1 MYFACEITQKM
12 SQYKHC
18 LEKEEKKMRNKK
30 KNLVKK
36 AGIGASLLM
45 SSVLL
50 CGNTVKAHA
59 QADLTPEESQ
69 KLTEFLAT
77 NPTNGARTSLGLA
90 NNVSHSNYTF
100 PGRNNFTS
108 IFESRS
114 TKTKLDKDYDFV
126 LGEGD
131 HAGETVHIKNWQ
143 DLEVFDLSTAEPY
156 GPDYSM
162 GKFMFAKQVTF
173 VTDDGTEFTEHNV
186 TLPVDYDGG
195 ERFDKTAYPNRYVFD
210 YPIEEKDSRFTH
222 DIMGLGDMAVTGA
235 TGYWQI
241 TATVNEEIPY
251 DTIVEI
257 DENLKQGEVVEVTQG
272 AIGNKIGTFNLTIGD
287 DLGSRYLDYDADVIY
302 NDLKDLFRTSSIQKD
317 AFFVRDWGLATF
329 VEGGTVDPKDR
340 VLHVGIDYT
349 QYVTEDGTELKP
361 KEYGV
366 HEKDTFEGYE
376 YVTTRTEANGDTVH
390 VYKKIVTPTPTPEP
404 ENPTTPANPVE
415 ETPTQPETP
424 ADPTPTPE
432 PETPVNP
439 VNPGDSGNINGGNEE
454 NPIPTNPTEDE
465 TPVNPTPVVPNN
477 PLPDPTPTP
486 ETPVNPTP
494 ETPTPEQPETPVNPV
509 EETPA
514 VPTPTP
520 EPEVPATPETPTQPV
535 EETPVVP
542 EQPADPVVPETP
554 VEPTPEA
561 PVAPITPEDHGSKST
576 TETLNSSENTSQ
588 NSNENTTE
596 QTKSSKKDIIETG
609 ARTNMF
615 LSLSMAVIAL
625 FAGLFV
631 LNKKKN

>member
-1 MYFACEITQKM
+1 M
-12 SQYKHC
+12 
-18 LEKEEKKMRNKK
+18 KKKK
-30 KNLVKK
+30 KNLTKK

-77 NPTNGARTSLGLA
+77 QPVNGARTSLGLT
-90 NNVSHSNYTF
+90 NNVSHSTYKFN
-100 PGRNNFTS
+100 RNNFTS
-108 IFESRS
+108 VFESRA

-126 LGEGD
+126 LDDGD

-156 GPDYSM
+156 VPDYSM

-251 DTIVEI
+251 DTIAEI
-257 DENLKQGEVVEVTQG
+257 DENLKQGEIVEVTQG
-272 AIGNKIGTFNLTIGD
+272 EIGNKIGTFNLTIGD

-302 NDLKDLFRTSSIQKD
+302 NDLKDLFSTSSIQKD
-317 AFFVRDWGLATF
+317 AFFVRDWGMATF
-329 VEGGTVDPKDR
+329 VEGGTVDPKIR

-349 QYVTEDGTELKP
+349 QYVTEDGTELKT

-366 HEKDTFEGYE
+366 HDKETFEGYE
-376 YVTTRTEANGDTVH
+376 FVETRTAENGDTIH
-390 VYKKIVTPTPTPEP
+390 VYKKIVTPAPTPEP
-404 ENPTTPANPVE
+404 EQPATPTDP
-415 ETPTQPETP
+415 TPTQPETPTNPVDETPAVPTPEPEVPVNP

-439 VNPGDSGNINGGNEE
+439 ANPGDSGNVNGGN
-454 NPIPTNPTEDE
+454 DE
-465 TPVNPTPVVPNN
+465 
-477 PLPDPTPTP
+477 DPTPANPT
-486 ETPVNPTP
+486 NPTP
-494 ETPTPEQPETPVNPV
+494 ETPANPTPETPSPEQPVTPTNPT

-514 VPTPTP
+514 VPTP
-520 EPEVPATPETPTQPV
+520 EPEAPVTPADPTPTTPV
-535 EETPVVP
+535 EDQPVVP
-542 EQPADPVVPETP
+542 A
-554 VEPTPEA
+554 EPTPEQPDT
-561 PVAPITPEDHGSKST
+561 PVTPEEPSSPTENTGESATPEDTGSKLT
-576 TETLNSSENTSQ
+576 TETQ
-588 NSNENTTE
+588 NSNGNTTE
-596 QTKSSKKDIIETG
+596 ETKNSKKDVIETG
-609 ARTNMF
+609 VRTNIF
-615 LSLSMAVIAL
+615 LSFSMTVIAL

-631 LNKKKN
+631 LKNKKN

>member
-1 MYFACEITQKM
+1 M
-12 SQYKHC
+12 
-18 LEKEEKKMRNKK
+18 KKKK
-30 KNLVKK
+30 KNLTKK

-77 NPTNGARTSLGLA
+77 QPTNGARTSLGLT
-90 NNVSHSNYTF
+90 NNVSHSTYKFKGVNNY
-100 PGRNNFTS
+100 TS
-108 IFESRS
+108 IFESRA

-126 LGEGD
+126 LDDGD

-143 DLEVFDLSTAEPY
+143 GLEVFDLSTAEPY

-195 ERFDKTAYPNRYVFD
+195 ERYDKTAYPNRYVFD

-251 DTIVEI
+251 DTIAEI
-257 DENLKQGEVVEVTQG
+257 DENLKQGEIVEVTQG
-272 AIGNKIGTFNLTIGD
+272 EIGNKIGTFNLTIGD

-302 NDLKDLFRTSSIQKD
+302 NDLKDLFSTSSIQKD
-317 AFFVRDWGLATF
+317 AFFVRDWGMATF
-329 VEGGTVDPKDR
+329 VEGGSVDPKTR

-349 QYVTEDGTELKP
+349 QYVTEDGTELKA

-366 HEKDTFEGYE
+366 HDKETFEGYE
-376 YVTTRTEANGDTVH
+376 FVETRTAENGDTVH
-390 VYKKIVTPTPTPEP
+390 VYKKVVAPTPTPEP
-404 ENPTTPANPVE
+404 EQPATPTDPTPTQPETPTNPVE
-415 ETPTQPETP
+415 ETPAVPTPEPEVPVNP

-439 VNPGDSGNINGGNEE
+439 ANPGDSGNVNGGN
-454 NPIPTNPTEDE
+454 DE
-465 TPVNPTPVVPNN
+465 
-477 PLPDPTPTP
+477 DPTPANPT
-486 ETPVNPTP
+486 NPTP
-494 ETPTPEQPETPVNPV
+494 ETPANPTTPETPSPEQPVTPANPV

-514 VPTPTP
+514 APTP
-520 EPEVPATPETPTQPV
+520 EPEAPV
-535 EETPVVP
+535 T
-542 EQPADPVVPETP
+542 PAD
-554 VEPTPEA
+554 PTPEA
-561 PVAPITPEDHGSKST
+561 PVEDQPVVPAEPTPEQPDTPVTPEEPSSPTENPGESATPEDTGSKLT
-576 TETLNSSENTSQ
+576 TETQNTSQ
-588 NSNENTTE
+588 NSNGNTTE
-596 QTKSSKKDIIETG
+596 ETKSSKKDIIETG
-609 ARTNMF
+609 ARTNIF
-615 LSLSMAVIAL
+615 GYAFVAAIAL
-625 FAGLFV
+625 VTSLFV
-631 LNKKKN
+631 LKKRK

>member
-1 MYFACEITQKM
+1 
-12 SQYKHC
+12 
-18 LEKEEKKMRNKK
+18 MRNKK

-36 AGIGASLLM
+36 AGIGTSLLM

-50 CGNTVKAHA
+50 CGNTVKVHA

-69 KLTEFLAT
+69 KLAEFLAT
-77 NPTNGARTSLGLA
+77 QPTNGARTSLGLT
-90 NNVSHSNYTF
+90 NNVSHSTYKFN
-100 PGRNNFTS
+100 RNNFTS
-108 IFESRS
+108 VFESRA

-156 GPDYSM
+156 GPAYSM

-173 VTDDGTEFTEHNV
+173 VTDDGTEFVEHNV
-186 TLPVDYDGG
+186 ALPVDYDGG

-210 YPIEEKDSRFTH
+210 YPIEEADSRFTH

-235 TGYWQI
+235 TSYWQI
-241 TATVNEEIPY
+241 IATVNEEIPY
-251 DTIVEI
+251 DTIAEI
-257 DENLKQGEVVEVTQG
+257 DENLKQGEIVEVTQG
-272 AIGNKIGTFNLTIGD
+272 EIGNKIGTFNLTVGD
-287 DLGSRYLDYDADVIY
+287 DLGGRYLDYDADVIY
-302 NDLKDLFRTSSIQKD
+302 NDLKDLFSTSSIQKD
-317 AFFVRDWGLATF
+317 AFFVRDWGMATF
-329 VEGGTVDPKDR
+329 VEGGTVDPKTR

-390 VYKKIVTPTPTPEP
+390 VYKKVVTPEPTPEP
-404 ENPTTPANPVE
+404 EQPATPTDPTPTQPETPTNPVE
-415 ETPTQPETP
+415 ETPAVPTPEPEAPVTP

-439 VNPGDSGNINGGNEE
+439 ANPGDSGNVNGGNDEDPTPA
-454 NPIPTNPTEDE
+454 NPI
-465 TPVNPTPVVPNN
+465 NPTP
-477 PLPDPTPTP
+477 
-486 ETPVNPTP
+486 
-494 ETPTPEQPETPVNPV
+494 
-509 EETPA
+509 ETPA

-542 EQPADPVVPETP
+542 EQPTNPVVPETP

-561 PVAPITPEDHGSKST
+561 PVTPTDSTPDVPVTPEDHGSKLT
-576 TETLNSSENTSQ
+576 TKTQ
-588 NSNENTTE
+588 NSNENTTTE
-596 QTKSSKKDIIETG
+596 TKDSKKNIIETG
-609 ARTNMF
+609 ARTNVFGYVLVAAITLVM
-615 LSLSMAVIAL
+615 SL
-625 FAGLFV
+625 FAL
-631 LNKKKN
+631 KKENRK

>member
-1 MYFACEITQKM
+1 M
-12 SQYKHC
+12 
-18 LEKEEKKMRNKK
+18 KKSNKK
-30 KNLVKK
+30 KIMSK
-36 AGIGASLLM
+36 ASIGMSLLL

-50 CGNTVKAHA
+50 CGSALKTYA

-77 NPTNGARTSLGLA
+77 QPTNGARTSLGLT

-108 IFESRS
+108 VFESRS

-126 LGEGD
+126 LDDGD

-162 GKFMFAKQVTF
+162 GKYMFAKQVTF

-210 YPIEEKDSRFTH
+210 YPIEEADSRFTH
-222 DIMGLGDMAVTGA
+222 DIMGLGDMAASGA

-251 DTIVEI
+251 DTIAEI
-257 DENLKQGEVVEVTQG
+257 DENLKQGEIVEVTQG
-272 AIGNKIGTFNLTIGD
+272 AIGNKIGTFNLTVGD

-302 NDLKDLFRTSSIQKD
+302 NDLKDLFSTSSIQKD
-317 AFFVRDWGLATF
+317 AFFVRDWGMATF
-329 VEGGTVDPKDR
+329 VEGGSVDPKTR

-349 QYVTEDGTELKP
+349 QYVTEDGTELKT

-366 HEKDTFEGYE
+366 HEKDTFDGYE

-390 VYKKIVTPTPTPEP
+390 VYKKVTAPTPTPEP
-404 ENPTTPANPVE
+404 EQPVTPTDPTPTQPETPVNPTLQPEVPGNNNTPETPGDNSGNINGGNDENPEPGNPTDNTPAIPTPTPNPTPEPNVPGDNNTPINPTPEVPSNPTPEPSAPVE
-415 ETPTQPETP
+415 ETPTQPGN
-424 ADPTPTPE
+424 PT
-432 PETPVNP
+432 NP
-439 VNPGDSGNINGGNEE
+439 VN
-454 NPIPTNPTEDE
+454 
-465 TPVNPTPVVPNN
+465 
-477 PLPDPTPTP
+477 

-494 ETPTPEQPETPVNPV
+494 EPEKPTVVEEEKPVKPVNNNTEV
-509 EETPA
+509 NDKSNTENHTYSEQKIEDKGGTP
-514 VPTPTP
+514 PTG
-520 EPEVPATPETPTQPV
+520 
-535 EETPVVP
+535 
-542 EQPADPVVPETP
+542 D
-554 VEPTPEA
+554 
-561 PVAPITPEDHGSKST
+561 
-576 TETLNSSENTSQ
+576 
-588 NSNENTTE
+588 
-596 QTKSSKKDIIETG
+596 
-609 ARTNMF
+609 
-615 LSLSMAVIAL
+615 
-625 FAGLFV
+625 GLFIHFATFLTTAITGMGTLV
-631 LNKKKN
+631 IRNKVKED

>member
-1 MYFACEITQKM
+1 M
-12 SQYKHC
+12 
-18 LEKEEKKMRNKK
+18 KKKK

-36 AGIGASLLM
+36 AGIGTSLLM

-77 NPTNGARTSLGLA
+77 NPTNGARTSLGLT

-126 LGEGD
+126 LDDGD

-143 DLEVFDLSTAEPY
+143 DLEVFNLSTAEPY

-173 VTDDGTEFTEHNV
+173 VTDNGTEFTEHNV

-241 TATVNEEIPY
+241 IATVNEEIPY
-251 DTIVEI
+251 DTIAEI
-257 DENLKQGEVVEVTQG
+257 DENLKQGEIVEVTQG
-272 AIGNKIGTFNLTIGD
+272 EIGNKIGTFNLTVGD

-302 NDLKDLFRTSSIQKD
+302 NDLKDLFSTSSIQKD
-317 AFFVRDWGLATF
+317 AFFVRDWGMATF
-329 VEGGTVDPKDR
+329 VEGGSADPKTR

-349 QYVTEDGTELKP
+349 QYVTEDGTELKT
-361 KEYGV
+361 KEHGV
-366 HEKDTFEGYE
+366 HDKETFEGYE
-376 YVTTRTEANGDTVH
+376 FVETRTAENGDTVH

-404 ENPTTPANPVE
+404 EQPATPTDP
-415 ETPTQPETP
+415 TPTQPETP
-424 ADPTPTPE
+424 TNPTPSPE

-454 NPIPTNPTEDE
+454 NPTPTNPTEGE

-494 ETPTPEQPETPVNPV
+494 ETPTPEQPETPANPV

-520 EPEVPATPETPTQPV
+520 EPEVPVTPETPTQPV
-535 EETPVVP
+535 EETPAVP
-542 EQPADPVVPETP
+542 EQPANPVVPETP
-554 VEPTPEA
+554 VEPTPES
-561 PVAPITPEDHGSKST
+561 PVTPVEPETPVTPVTPEDHGSRSI
-576 TETLNSSENTSQ
+576 TETQNNSENTSQ
-588 NSNENTTE
+588 NSNGNTTTE
-596 QTKSSKKDIIETG
+596 IKDGKKNIIETG
-609 ARTNMF
+609 ARANMF

>member
-1 MYFACEITQKM
+1 
-12 SQYKHC
+12 
-18 LEKEEKKMRNKK
+18 MRNKK
-30 KNLVKK
+30 KNLPKK

-69 KLTEFLAT
+69 KLTDFLAT
-77 NPTNGARTSLGLA
+77 QPTNGARISLGLT

-131 HAGETVHIKNWQ
+131 HQGETVHIKNWQ

-162 GKFMFAKQVTF
+162 GKYMFAKQVTF
-173 VTDDGTEFTEHNV
+173 VTDDGTELIERNV
-186 TLPVDYDGG
+186 TLPVEVDGE

-210 YPIEEKDSRFTH
+210 YPIEEADSRFTH
-222 DIMGLGDMAVTGA
+222 DIMGLGDMAASGS

-251 DTIVEI
+251 DTIAEI
-257 DENLKQGEVVEVTQG
+257 DENLKQGEIVEVTQG
-272 AIGNKIGTFNLTIGD
+272 EIGNKIGTFNLTIGD
-287 DLGSRYLDYDADVIY
+287 DLGGRYLDYDADVIY
-302 NDLKDLFRTSSIQKD
+302 NDLKDLFGTSSIQKD
-317 AFFVRDWGLATF
+317 AFFVRDWGMATF

-390 VYKKIVTPTPTPEP
+390 VYKKIVTPAPTPEP
-404 ENPTTPANPVE
+404 EQPATPTDPTPTQPATPANPVE
-415 ETPTQPETP
+415 ETPVQPETP

-439 VNPGDSGNINGGNEE
+439 TNPDDSGNVNGGND
-454 NPIPTNPTEDE
+454 ED
-465 TPVNPTPVVPNN
+465 
-477 PLPDPTPTP
+477 PTP
-486 ETPVNPTP
+486 ETPANPATP
-494 ETPTPEQPETPVNPV
+494 EAPVEDQPVVPANPTPEQPDTPVTPEEPSSPTENPG
-509 EETPA
+509 ESA
-514 VPTPTP
+514 TPTDS
-520 EPEVPATPETPTQPV
+520 A
-535 EETPVVP
+535 
-542 EQPADPVVPETP
+542 
-554 VEPTPEA
+554 
-561 PVAPITPEDHGSKST
+561 SKQT
-576 TETLNSSENTSQ
+576 TETQ
-588 NSNENTTE
+588 NSNENTSRNSNGNATE
-596 QTKSSKKDIIETG
+596 ETKSSKKNIIETG
-609 ARTNMF
+609 VRSNIF

-631 LNKKKN
+631 LKNKKN

>member
-1 MYFACEITQKM
+1 MK
-12 SQYKHC
+12 
-18 LEKEEKKMRNKK
+18 NKK
-30 KNLVKK
+30 KNLTKK

-77 NPTNGARTSLGLA
+77 QPTNGARTSLGLT

-210 YPIEEKDSRFTH
+210 YPIEEADSRFTH
-222 DIMGLGDMAVTGA
+222 DIMGLGDMAATGA

-251 DTIVEI
+251 DTIAEI
-257 DENLKQGEVVEVTQG
+257 DENLKQGEIVEVTQG
-272 AIGNKIGTFNLTIGD
+272 EIGNKIGTFNLTIGD
-287 DLGSRYLDYDADVIY
+287 DLGSRYLDYDADGIY
-302 NDLKDLFRTSSIQKD
+302 NDLKDLFSTSSIQKD
-317 AFFVRDWGLATF
+317 AFFVRDWGMATF
-329 VEGGTVDPKDR
+329 VEGGSVDPKTR

-349 QYVTEDGTELKP
+349 QYVTENGTELKP
-361 KEYGV
+361 REYGV

-376 YVTTRTEANGDTVH
+376 FVETRTETNGDTVH
-390 VYKKIVTPTPTPEP
+390 VYKKIVTPAPTPEP
-404 ENPTTPANPVE
+404 EQPVTPTDPTPTQPETPTTPVE
-415 ETPTQPETP
+415 ETPAVPTPEPEAPVTP

-439 VNPGDSGNINGGNEE
+439 ANPGDSGNVNGGNDED
-454 NPIPTNPTEDE
+454 PTPANPTD
-465 TPVNPTPVVPNN
+465 
-477 PLPDPTPTP
+477 PTP
-486 ETPVNPTP
+486 ETPANPTP
-494 ETPTPEQPETPVNPV
+494 ETPAPEQPETPVNPV

-554 VEPTPEA
+554 AEPTPEV
-561 PVAPITPEDHGSKST
+561 PVTPVEPVENQT
-576 TETLNSSENTSQ
+576 TN
-588 NSNENTTE
+588 NTTE
-596 QTKSSKKDIIETG
+596 QKTETAKEQSSTTDIQSSKKIIETG
-609 ARTNMF
+609 ARTSIF
-615 LSLSMAVIAL
+615 LSFSMAVAAL
-625 FAGLFV
+625 FTGLFV
-631 LNKKKN
+631 LSKKKN

>member
-1 MYFACEITQKM
+1 
-12 SQYKHC
+12 
-18 LEKEEKKMRNKK
+18 MRNKK
-30 KNLVKK
+30 KSLTKK

-77 NPTNGARTSLGLA
+77 QPTNGARTSLGLT

-108 IFESRS
+108 IFESRA

-126 LGEGD
+126 LDDGD

-195 ERFDKTAYPNRYVFD
+195 ERYDKTAYPNRYVFD

-251 DTIVEI
+251 DTIAEI
-257 DENLKQGEVVEVTQG
+257 DENLKQGEIVEVTQG
-272 AIGNKIGTFNLTIGD
+272 EIGNKIGTFNLTIGD

-302 NDLKDLFRTSSIQKD
+302 NDLKDLFSTSSIQKD
-317 AFFVRDWGLATF
+317 AFFVRDWGMATF
-329 VEGGTVDPKDR
+329 VESGSADPKTR

-349 QYVTEDGTELKP
+349 QYVTEDGTELKT

-404 ENPTTPANPVE
+404 EQPVTPADPTPTQPETPTNPVE
-415 ETPTQPETP
+415 ETPAVHTPEPEAPVTP

-439 VNPGDSGNINGGNEE
+439 ANPGNAGDVNGGNDEDPTPA
-454 NPIPTNPTEDE
+454 NPI
-465 TPVNPTPVVPNN
+465 NPTPDVPV
-477 PLPDPTPTP
+477 TP

-494 ETPTPEQPETPVNPV
+494 ETPSPEQPTTPTTPV

-514 VPTPTP
+514 VPAPEPEAPVTPVDPTPTTPVEDQPVVPANPTP
-520 EPEVPATPETPTQPV
+520 EQPN
-535 EETPVVP
+535 TPV
-542 EQPADPVVPETP
+542 TP
-554 VEPTPEA
+554 EPTPEV
-561 PVAPITPEDHGSKST
+561 PVAPEESATPTDPASKPT
-576 TETLNSSENTSQ
+576 TETQNSNENTSQ
-588 NSNENTTE
+588 NSNGNTTE
-596 QTKSSKKDIIETG
+596 ETKSSKKDIIETG
-609 ARTNMF
+609 ARTNVF

-625 FAGLFV
+625 FAGLFA

>member
-1 MYFACEITQKM
+1 
-12 SQYKHC
+12 
-18 LEKEEKKMRNKK
+18 MRNKK
-30 KNLVKK
+30 KNLTKK

-69 KLTEFLAT
+69 KLAEFLAT
-77 NPTNGARTSLGLA
+77 NPTNGVRTSLGLT

-162 GKFMFAKQVTF
+162 GRFMFAKQVTF

-195 ERFDKTAYPNRYVFD
+195 ERFDKTAYPNRYVFN
-210 YPIEEKDSRFTH
+210 YPIEENDSRFTH
-222 DIMGLGDMAVTGA
+222 DIMGLGDMAASGS

-251 DTIVEI
+251 DTIAEI
-257 DENLKQGEVVEVTQG
+257 DENLKQGEIVEVTQG
-272 AIGNKIGTFNLTIGD
+272 EIGNKIGTFNLTTGD

-302 NDLKDLFRTSSIQKD
+302 NDLKDLFSTSSIQKD

-329 VEGGTVDPKDR
+329 VEGGTVDPKTR

-349 QYVTEDGTELKP
+349 QYVTEDGTELKS

-376 YVTTRTEANGDTVH
+376 FVETRTAENGDTVH
-390 VYKKIVTPTPTPEP
+390 VYKKIVTPAPTPEP
-404 ENPTTPANPVE
+404 EQPVTPTNP
-415 ETPTQPETP
+415 TPTQPETP
-424 ADPTPTPE
+424 TTPVEETPIQPETPTQPATPTDPIPTPE

-439 VNPGDSGNINGGNEE
+439 VNPGDSGNVNGGNDE
-454 NPIPTNPTEDE
+454 NP
-465 TPVNPTPVVPNN
+465 TPVNPT
-477 PLPDPTPTP
+477 DPTP

-494 ETPTPEQPETPVNPV
+494 ETPVPEQPETPTNPV

-520 EPEVPATPETPTQPV
+520 EPEVPVTPENPTQPA

-542 EQPADPVVPETP
+542 EQPTVPVVPETP
-554 VEPTPEA
+554 AEPTPEV
-561 PVAPITPEDHGSKST
+561 PVTPVEPVENQT
-576 TETLNSSENTSQ
+576 TN
-588 NSNENTTE
+588 NTTE
-596 QTKSSKKDIIETG
+596 QKTETAKEQSSTTDIQSSKKIIETG
-609 ARTNMF
+609 ARTNIF
-615 LSLSMAVIAL
+615 LSFSMAIAAL
-625 FAGLFV
+625 FTGLFV
-631 LNKKKN
+631 LKKKKN

>member
-1 MYFACEITQKM
+1 
-12 SQYKHC
+12 
-18 LEKEEKKMRNKK
+18 MRNKK

-69 KLTEFLAT
+69 KLAEFLAT
-77 NPTNGARTSLGLA
+77 NPTNGARTSLGLT

-100 PGRNNFTS
+100 PGRNNFIS
-108 IFESRS
+108 IFESRA

-126 LGEGD
+126 LDDGD
-131 HAGETVHIKNWQ
+131 HVGETVHIKNWQ

-235 TGYWQI
+235 TSYWQI
-241 TATVNEEIPY
+241 IATVNEEIPY
-251 DTIVEI
+251 DTIAEI
-257 DENLKQGEVVEVTQG
+257 DENLKQGEIVEVTQG
-272 AIGNKIGTFNLTIGD
+272 EIGNKIGTFNLTVGD

-302 NDLKDLFRTSSIQKD
+302 NDLKDLFSTSSIQKD
-317 AFFVRDWGLATF
+317 AFFVRDWGMATF
-329 VEGGTVDPKDR
+329 VEGGTVDPKTR

-404 ENPTTPANPVE
+404 EQPVTPTDP
-415 ETPTQPETP
+415 TPTQP
-424 ADPTPTPE
+424 A
-432 PETPVNP
+432 
-439 VNPGDSGNINGGNEE
+439 
-454 NPIPTNPTEDE
+454 
-465 TPVNPTPVVPNN
+465 
-477 PLPDPTPTP
+477 TP
-486 ETPVNPTP
+486 ETPS
-494 ETPTPEQPETPVNPV
+494 PEQPETPTNPV

-542 EQPADPVVPETP
+542 EQPTVPAVPETP
-554 VEPTPEA
+554 VEPTPEV
-561 PVAPITPEDHGSKST
+561 PVTPVEPVENQT
-576 TETLNSSENTSQ
+576 TN
-588 NSNENTTE
+588 NTTE
-596 QTKSSKKDIIETG
+596 QKTETAKEQSSTTNTQNSKKIIETG
-609 ARTNMF
+609 ARTNIF
-615 LSLSMAVIAL
+615 LSFSMAVAAL
-625 FAGLFV
+625 FAGLFA